1 MFHITSG
8 LFGGLAAVAAW
19 TLVAP
24 SSNPP
29 PAQPVADQTTSVNRA
44 AKGDRLVPPRLLG
57 ADRTVATVEVVGIHD
72 AAIVYRDRGGRVL
85 FETDPLSNVTV
96 VSRGAVLPQLTVRET
111 SRSSTAPVEPLN
123 EFNAKPPIPVGC
135 EPLASPIAQPRLA
148 HMTGRCLS

>member
-96 VSRGAVLPQLTVRET
+96 
-111 SRSSTAPVEPLN
+111 
-123 EFNAKPPIPVGC
+123 
-135 EPLASPIAQPRLA
+135 
-148 HMTGRCLS
+148 